1 MKNSTFFILALSFST
16 SILAGNGF
24 DYPALNRSSV
34 PGQISFSNNSFPAGA
49 ASTKKIFSSAEF
61 IYGKLELSSGTIK
74 EAFKLKD
81 KENTL
86 AFLKCEFLIL
96 QDGEVV
102 SYGSSKDFILVKD
115 DIKDGAFIN
124 FDVMPEASKSST
136 VYSMLDDFSAG
147 IGFTPMPNM
156 IFNAHLHDGNY
167 QVHVKIYT
175 ETMDAYGSLQNE
187 EKWPAIEGD
196 FDYKFKEDDAEKI
209 LANRLLIRDNILEN
223 AFRYDKLPPVFS
235 NPGKLTDPNATA
247 AKILAILKRDLP
259 EREIIKWVAESYS
272 GPVWHIATDDF
283 GIPKY
288 KYFNPHIWMAYKI
301 KGKCYVGD
309 VTLRQPYAGGG
320 TFAALQVAFTSAG
333 SVPDKGIDCIKVK

>member
-1 MKNSTFFILALSFST
+1 MKSTIFFILALSSSLT
-16 SILAGNGF
+16 ILAGNGF
-24 DYPALNRSSV
+24 EPSVCGRSSV
-34 PGQISFSNNSFPAGA
+34 SGQISFSNTPFASGA
-49 ASTKKIFSSAEF
+49 ATAKKTFNSAEF

-74 EAFKLKD
+74 EVFKIKD
-81 KENTL
+81 KENTP
-86 AFLKCEFLIL
+86 AFLKCEFTIL
-96 QDGEVV
+96 QNGEVV

-115 DIKDGAFIN
+115 ESKDAAFIN
-124 FDVMPEASKSST
+124 FDVMPEAAKAST

-156 IFNAHLHDGNY
+156 IFNAHLPDGNY
-167 QVHVKIYT
+167 KVHVKIYS

-187 EKWPAIEGD
+187 EKWPNIEGE
-196 FDYKFKEDDAEKI
+196 FDYKFNEEDAEKI

-235 NPGKLTDPNATA
+235 NPGKLTDPAATA

-272 GPVWHIATDDF
+272 GPVWSIANDDY
-283 GIPKY
+283 GLPKY
-288 KYFNPHIWMAYKI
+288 KYFNPHVWMAYKI
-301 KGKCYVGD
+301 KGKCYIGN
-309 VTLRQPYAGGG
+309 VTLLQPYAGGG
-320 TFAALQVAFTSAG
+320 TYAALQVAFTSSG